1 MKKGLYVLTS
11 VLAFILLISS
21 TAQAQMKVRYINT
34 QRVLTEFPEAQE
46 LQKQLDDLKKT
57 YEAEFQ
63 TMQTNAQKL
72 LEELQK
78 QSLLLSPEKKAEKE
92 AQLAQ
97 KQQELETYYYSKLGP
112 QGEYFQKNQQL
123 QEPLMKKIND
133 TIKRVGEENGYDYIL
148 DLVAGSVL
156 YSKPEHDI
164 TDAVLTELGKGQ

>member
-1 MKKGLYVLTS
+1 MKKGVYILTS
-11 VLAFILLISS
+11 VLAFLLLISS
-21 TAQAQMKVRYINT
+21 TAQAQMKIRYINT
-34 QRVLTEFPEAQE
+34 QRVLVEYPEAQE

-63 TMQTNAQKL
+63 AKQVNAQKL
-72 LEELQK
+72 VEEIQK

-97 KQQELETYYYSKLGP
+97 TQQELETYYYAKLGP

-123 QEPLMKKIND
+123 QEPLMNKINE
-133 TIKRVGEENGYDYIL
+133 TIKLVGEEEGCDYIL

-156 YSKPEHDI
+156 YSKPEHDL
-164 TDAVLTELGKGQ
+164 TDKVLAALGKAK